1 MELVMIND
9 KAAAISTSFGPKA
22 IKDIHVLA
30 KFVKIYCREN
40 HPTAKKLN
48 FEYKGKQADALKLP
62 SFELCESCAKL
73 LTHGIVKRAMCPMDP
88 KPMCKKCPNHCYH
101 PIYRDTMR
109 EVMKF
114 SGVYMAKRGRLDV
127 LLHYLA

>member
-1 MELVMIND
+1 MTKD
-9 KAAAISTSFGPKA
+9 KAELLMSMSLKPKV

-30 KFVKIYCREN
+30 KFVRIYCREN
-40 HPTAKKLN
+40 HGTANKLP
-48 FEYKGKQADALKLP
+48 FAYKGKNAGALKLP
-62 SFELCESCAKL
+62 PLELCESCAKL
-73 LTHGIVKRAMCPMDP
+73 LTHGIVKRALCPLDP

-101 PIYRDTMR
+101 PLYRDTMR

-114 SGVYMAKRGRLDV
+114 SGIYLAKRGRLDV